1 MSISKDIES
10 LFYQKLQVFYPK
22 SEIDAIIRLV
32 SDERMTHARVFEVLS
47 QLEHKKPIQY
57 ILHKAHF
64 HRFSFYVDDQV
75 LIPRPETEELVEL
88 IRERHDAHSV
98 LSIIDCC
105 TGSGCIAI
113 TLQKLFPL
121 WDISALEISAG
132 ALDVAKKNATQWY
145 ANIHFI
151 QDDVLCPSK
160 EYKLFDLIVSNPPY
174 IAEYEKARMSSQV
187 VDFEPSIALFV
198 DDNDPLIFYRAL
210 IDFSKNLLSSNGYLY
225 CEINERYGLE
235 TKDLF
240 VKSSI
245 FKKVDLLYDCSGKHR
260 FIIAQK

>member
-1 MSISKDIES
+1 LSISIDIEI
-10 LFYQKLQVFYPK
+10 LFHQKLQVYYPK
-22 SEIDAIIRLV
+22 SEIDAILRLV
-32 SDERMTHARVFEVLS
+32 SDEEMTDARAIDILK
-47 QLEHKKPIQY
+47 QLEQNKPIQY
-57 ILHKAHF
+57 ILQEAHF

-121 WDISALEISAG
+121 WDVSALEISAG
-132 ALDVAKKNATQWY
+132 AMDVAKKNATRWN

-151 QDDVLCPSK
+151 QDDVLHPSK

-174 IAEYEKARMSSQV
+174 IAEKERVCMSSQV
-187 VDFEPSIALFV
+187 VDYEPSIALFV

-210 IDFSKNLLSSNGYLY
+210 IGFAKNQLSANGFVY
-225 CEINERYGLE
+225 CEINERYGSE

-240 VKSSI
+240 IKSSF